1 MYRDVVDTLKGM
13 RELTTIF
20 TMFLIGCAGANGG
33 GSEAFAEAEESAD
46 AASPPG
52 AGFHADAAGSSD
64 GFVAAS
70 GTCRND
76 LDCNDGNECTV
87 DVCER
92 GDGEFT
98 TGLCGHAPT
107 TCRSKDAGGPPPPPT
122 DSTLPPPVDTTCE
135 PGCVA
140 AKKTFPPAAPL
151 KSTAPASC
159 TAGFEINN
167 PPKGSTYTI
176 KRTRG
181 TGPIPIE
188 VQFATYLAPDHIKLV
203 GITPTGEYPV
213 VDTCTVQTAT
223 YADPTKGGC
232 TRPPDETIRQY
243 AVTLRAD
250 TTALRADFTGVCS
263 PIYLRVRGL
272 CDFAVTPFTTTCKFR
287 SVP

>member
-1 MYRDVVDTLKGM
+1 M
-13 RELTTIF
+13 RNLTAMIATFSIA
-20 TMFLIGCAGANGG
+20 CSSAGADKSDPFFDEPAADAG
-33 GSEAFAEAEESAD
+33 SAD
-46 AASPPG
+46 GGHS
-52 AGFHADAAGSSD
+52 GFTADAPAAD

-70 GTCRND
+70 GACRND
-76 LDCNDGNECTV
+76 SDCNDGNECTV
-87 DVCER
+87 DLCER
-92 GDGEFT
+92 GEGEFT

-107 TCRSKDAGGPPPPPT
+107 TCKDDKDAGTKPPVDT
-122 DSTLPPPVDTTCE
+122 TLPPPVDSTCE

-140 AKKTFPPAAPL
+140 AKKTFPAAVAL

-159 TAGFEINN
+159 TKGFEINN
-167 PPKGSTYTI
+167 PKSGTTYTI
-176 KRTRG
+176 KRVRG
-181 TGPIPIE
+181 TGMIPIE

-272 CDFAVTPFTTTCKFR
+272 CDFDITPFTTDCKFR